1 MPIQNHAHESNQRAE
16 DLRLFDRHSIYFIAP
31 YIFSAEK
38 LIVGLPWHP
47 LQLPRNPTTDD
58 DDESIISNFKMM
70 AADEDDT
77 TSTAADMMMS
87 ALLQGPCL

>member
-47 LQLPRNPTTDD
+47 FQLPRNPTTDD
-58 DDESIISNFKMM
+58 DDESIIFKFQND
-70 AADEDDT
+70 AADDDDT
-77 TSTAADMMMS
+77 TSSAVYMMS